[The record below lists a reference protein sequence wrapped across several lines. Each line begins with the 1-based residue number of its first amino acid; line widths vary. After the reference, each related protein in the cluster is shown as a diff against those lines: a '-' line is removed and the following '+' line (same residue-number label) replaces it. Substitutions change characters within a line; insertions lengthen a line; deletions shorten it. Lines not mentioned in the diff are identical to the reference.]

1 MEDFKKV
8 LSETKTQLKGML
20 TKESTQDQIAVITE
34 LDKKLDSL
42 NEAFD
47 QKAQENESLKDN
59 LIEAVKNTGFK
70 VSGANQEDDLGQNQK
85 PLEDILDEELQK
97 VIAQQSK

>member
-20 TKESTQDQIAVITE
+20 NKDSSQEHINAITE

-59 LIEAVKNTGFK
+59 LIEAVKGTGFK
-70 VSGANQEDDLGQNQK
+70 VDGANQSDDIGGNQK
-85 PLEDILDEELQK
+85 PLEQIMKEELQK
-97 VIAQQSK
+97 IAK

>member
-70 VSGANQEDDLGQNQK
+70 VSGANQEDDFGQNQK
-85 PLEDILDEELQK
+85 PLEEILDDELQK
-97 VIAQQSK
+97 VIAKQSK

>member
-20 TKESTQDQIAVITE
+20 TKEASQDQIAVITE

-70 VSGANQEDDLGQNQK
+70 VNGANQEDDIGGNQK
-85 PLEDILDEELQK
+85 SMDDILKEELQK
-97 VIAQQSK
+97 VVANKK